1 MKSKRL
7 LIGFFILIA
16 MAAILWNVLSQP
28 GTADL
33 KGNFK
38 QVAFSRSIQNS
49 GPVIRVY
56 AVTLS
61 DTLWKQMSEYGD
73 YMPYNKYGSTKVY
86 FFLNSGPYP
95 KQVSIG
101 DVNFD
106 SKFNSYCLG
115 VYQKDVMS
123 QVTLK
128 KLPFAK

>member
-7 LIGFFILIA
+7 LIGFLIVIA
-16 MAAILWNVLSQP
+16 MATILWNVLSQP
-28 GTADL
+28 GVADL

-73 YMPYNKYGSTKVY
+73 YMPYNKYGNTKVY
-86 FFLNSGPYP
+86 FFLNTAPYP
-95 KQVSIG
+95 KQVSLG

-106 SKFNSYCLG
+106 SKFNGYCVG
-115 VYQKDVMS
+115 FYQKDVMS
-123 QVTLK
+123 QVRLK